1 MAFILGTPLKP
12 NALRVM
18 LLGSGELGKEVMIE
32 LQRLGVETIAVD
44 SYGGAPAH
52 QVAHRHHVIDMLDGE
67 ALRYIIEKEKP
78 HIVVPEVEAISTP
91 TLIEL
96 EKNGLKV
103 IPTANAAWLTM
114 NREGIRRL
122 VAEELKLPTS
132 RYEFAGSW
140 DEFQAA
146 AKKIGIPCFVKPIM
160 SSSGKG
166 QSFVKSKE
174 QLAEAWDYAVKGGR
188 GKQARVI
195 VESPIEFDYEITL
208 LTVSAVNGVLF
219 CDPIGHVQIDGDYRE
234 SWQPHPMAVPA
245 LERAKQIAS
254 QVVKA
259 LGGYGVFG
267 VELFV
272 KGDEVWFSEVSP
284 RPHDTGMV
292 TMVTQ
297 NLSEFAIHARAL
309 LGLPL
314 PEIRTVRPGASAV
327 VLADKAGQFVTY
339 HGLDEACAVDETQVR
354 VFGKPNTRKN
364 RRMAVALSTADDT
377 DTARQRAKQAAAC
390 IRLVIED

>member
-309 LGLPL
+309 LGLPCRRFARFA
-314 PEIRTVRPGASAV
+314 PAQARWSWRT
-327 VLADKAGQFVTY
+327 
-339 HGLDEACAVDETQVR
+339 
-354 VFGKPNTRKN
+354 
-364 RRMAVALSTADDT
+364 RRDNL
-377 DTARQRAKQAAAC
+377 
-390 IRLVIED
+390 